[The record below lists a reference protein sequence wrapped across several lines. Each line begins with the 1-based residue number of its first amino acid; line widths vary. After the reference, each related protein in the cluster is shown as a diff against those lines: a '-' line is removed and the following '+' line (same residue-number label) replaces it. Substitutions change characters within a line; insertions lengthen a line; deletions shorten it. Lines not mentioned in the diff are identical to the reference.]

1 VAEKVAEEEPAATV
15 IEDGTVTRTLLL
27 TSVTAVSPEGAAWLK
42 VTVQSVLAPG
52 LMMLGLQ
59 ARENGTIPVSKLMA
73 TCRVAPPTVAVSVA
87 TCDSGIRPA
96 VALNVAAVR
105 LAQTVTEGISAC
117 NRLLLL
123 ANPTTVPPEGE
134 GLLNVIMQLVTAPA
148 CRLVG
153 LHASDDS
160 VSGWGATRLMVAVC
174 DAPFRLAVK
183 VAL

>member
-1 VAEKVAEEEPAATV
+1 MAEKVAEEVPAATV
-15 IEDGTVTRTLLL
+15 IEDGTVTCPLLL

-42 VTVQSVLAPG
+42 VMVQLVLAPG

-59 ARENGTIPVSKLMA
+59 VSEDGTIPVSKLTA
-73 TCRVAPPTVAVSVA
+73 TCRDPPPTFAVSVA

-105 LAQTVTEGISAC
+105 LAHTVTEGVRTC

-123 ANPTTVPPEGE
+123 ASPTTVPPVGA
-134 GLLNVIMQLVTAPA
+134 GLLNVIMQLVTAPE

-153 LHASDDS
+153 LHASDDR
-160 VSGWGATRLMVAVC
+160 VS
-174 DAPFRLAVK
+174 D
-183 VAL
+183 